1 LTFFPKK
8 CYGNKSGWN
17 KRSDPIYHL
26 PYFLEKADNSVTIT
40 ASEIGL
46 YSAALFLL
54 FLTPGPV
61 WVAMLAR
68 GFKGGFSGA
77 WPLALGVAF
86 GDFAWAVAA
95 LLTLNQVASFYA
107 DLVFWLKYVAVFVFF
122 AMGVSLL
129 LSKIEAI
136 NLPNQLTRPGMLAGL
151 FAGILIILG
160 NPKAILFYIGILPGF
175 FTVAALQPIDIA
187 VIGGLSA
194 LVPFLGNLVLALMFD
209 HVSKMLNSPILHQ
222 RINRIT
228 GVVLIF
234 VGGLIF
240 ISR

>member
-1 LTFFPKK
+1 
-8 CYGNKSGWN
+8 
-17 KRSDPIYHL
+17 
-26 PYFLEKADNSVTIT
+26 
-40 ASEIGL
+40 
-46 YSAALFLL
+46 
-54 FLTPGPV
+54 
-61 WVAMLAR
+61 M
-68 GFKGGFSGA
+68 
-77 WPLALGVAF
+77 
-86 GDFAWAVAA
+86 
-95 LLTLNQVASFYA
+95 ASFHA

-122 AMGVSLL
+122 AMGVSLSW
-129 LSKIEAI
+129 SKIETI
-136 NLPNQLTRPGMLAGL
+136 NLPNQLTRQGMLAGL
-151 FAGILIILG
+151 IAGILVIFG

-175 FTVAALQPIDIA
+175 FNVVGLQPIDVA

-228 GVVLIF
+228 GVVLIC

>member
-1 LTFFPKK
+1 MT
-8 CYGNKSGWN
+8 
-17 KRSDPIYHL
+17 
-26 PYFLEKADNSVTIT
+26 VT

-68 GFKGGFSGA
+68 GLEGGFAGA

-86 GDFAWAVAA
+86 GDAAWAVAA
-95 LLTLNQVASFYA
+95 LLTLNQLASFH
-107 DLVFWLKYVAVFVFF
+107 DGMVFWLKYVAVFLFV

-129 LSKIEAI
+129 RSKIETI

-151 FAGILIILG
+151 FAGILVILG

-175 FTVAALQPIDIA
+175 FTVAALRPIDIA

-194 LVPFLGNLVLALMFD
+194 LVPFLGNLALALMFD
-209 HVSKMLNSPILHQ
+209 HVSKLLNSPVFRQ

-228 GVVLIF
+228 GVVLIC
-234 VGGLIF
+234 VAGLIF
-240 ISR
+240 IS

>member
-1 LTFFPKK
+1 MTL
-8 CYGNKSGWN
+8 
-17 KRSDPIYHL
+17 
-26 PYFLEKADNSVTIT
+26 T

-46 YSAALFLL
+46 YAAALFLL

-68 GFKGGFSGA
+68 GLKGGFAGA

-86 GDFAWAVAA
+86 GDVAWAVAA
-95 LLTLNQVASFYA
+95 LLTLNQMASFHA
-107 DLVFWLKYVAVFVFF
+107 DLVFWLKYVAVFVFV

-129 LSKIEAI
+129 RSKIETI

-151 FAGILIILG
+151 FAGILVILG
-160 NPKAILFYIGILPGF
+160 NLA
-175 FTVAALQPIDIA
+175 
-187 VIGGLSA
+187 
-194 LVPFLGNLVLALMFD
+194 LALMFD
-209 HVSKMLNSPILHQ
+209 HVSKMLNSPILRQ

-228 GVVLIF
+228 GVVLIC

-240 ISR
+240 IS

>member
-1 LTFFPKK
+1 M
-8 CYGNKSGWN
+8 
-17 KRSDPIYHL
+17 
-26 PYFLEKADNSVTIT
+26 TIT

-46 YSAALFLL
+46 YIAALFLL

-68 GFKGGFSGA
+68 GLKDGFAGA
-77 WPLALGVAF
+77 WPLVLGVAF

-95 LLTLNQVASFYA
+95 LLTLNQVASFHA
-107 DLVFWLKYVAVFVFF
+107 DLIFWLKYVTVFVFL
-122 AMGVSLL
+122 AMGVHLL
-129 LSKIEAI
+129 RLKIETI
-136 NLPNQLTRPGMLAGL
+136 NIPNQLTRPGMLAGL
-151 FAGILIILG
+151 LAGILVILG
-160 NPKAILFYIGILPGF
+160 NPKAVLFYIGILPGFF

-194 LVPFLGNLVLALMFD
+194 LVPFLGNLALALMFD
-209 HVSKMLNSPILHQ
+209 HVSTMFNSPVLRQ

-228 GVVLIF
+228 GVVLIC

-240 ISR
+240 IS

>member
-1 LTFFPKK
+1 M
-8 CYGNKSGWN
+8 
-17 KRSDPIYHL
+17 
-26 PYFLEKADNSVTIT
+26 TIT

-46 YSAALFLL
+46 YIAALFLL

-68 GFKGGFSGA
+68 GLKDGFAGA

-95 LLTLNQVASFYA
+95 LLTLSQVASFQA
-107 DLVFWLKYVAVFVFF
+107 DLIFWLKYVAVFVFF
-122 AMGVSLL
+122 AMGVHLL
-129 LSKIEAI
+129 RLKIETI
-136 NLPNQLTRPGMLAGL
+136 NLSNQLTRSGMLAGL
-151 FAGILIILG
+151 LAGILVILG

-175 FTVAALQPIDIA
+175 FTVVALQPIDIA

-194 LVPFLGNLVLALMFD
+194 LVPFLGNLALALMFD
-209 HVSKMLNSPILHQ
+209 HVSKMLNSPVLRQ

-228 GVVLIF
+228 GVVLIC

-240 ISR
+240 IS

>member
-1 LTFFPKK
+1 MTL
-8 CYGNKSGWN
+8 
-17 KRSDPIYHL
+17 
-26 PYFLEKADNSVTIT
+26 T

-46 YSAALFLL
+46 YAAALFLL

-68 GFKGGFSGA
+68 GLKGGFAGA

-86 GDFAWAVAA
+86 GDFTWAVAA
-95 LLTLNQVASFYA
+95 LLTLNQLTGLHA
-107 DLVFWLKYVAVFVFF
+107 DLIFWLKYVAVIVFF
-122 AMGVSLL
+122 AMGISLL
-129 LSKIEAI
+129 WSKIEAI
-136 NLPNQLTRPGMLAGL
+136 TLPNQLTRPGMLAGL
-151 FAGILIILG
+151 FAGILVVLG

-175 FTVAALQPIDIA
+175 FTVAVLQPIDIA

-194 LVPFLGNLVLALMFD
+194 LVPFLGNLALALMFD

-222 RINRIT
+222 RINRIA
-228 GVVLIF
+228 GVVLIC

-240 ISR
+240 IS

>member
-1 LTFFPKK
+1 M
-8 CYGNKSGWN
+8 
-17 KRSDPIYHL
+17 
-26 PYFLEKADNSVTIT
+26 AIT

-46 YSAALFLL
+46 YSVALFLL

-129 LSKIEAI
+129 RSKIEAI
-136 NLPNQLTRPGMLAGL
+136 NPPNQLTRPGMLAGL
-151 FAGILIILG
+151 FAGILVILG
-160 NPKAILFYIGILPGF
+160 NP
-175 FTVAALQPIDIA
+175 
-187 VIGGLSA
+187 
-194 LVPFLGNLVLALMFD
+194 
-209 HVSKMLNSPILHQ
+209 
-222 RINRIT
+222 
-228 GVVLIF
+228 
-234 VGGLIF
+234 
-240 ISR
+240 

>member
-1 LTFFPKK
+1 
-8 CYGNKSGWN
+8 
-17 KRSDPIYHL
+17 
-26 PYFLEKADNSVTIT
+26 VTVT

-68 GFKGGFSGA
+68 GLEGGFAGA

-86 GDFAWAVAA
+86 GDVAWAVAA
-95 LLTLNQVASFYA
+95 LLTLNQMASFHA
-107 DLVFWLKYVAVFVFF
+107 DLVFWLKYVAVFVFV

-129 LSKIEAI
+129 RSKIETI

-151 FAGILIILG
+151 FAGILVILG

-175 FTVAALQPIDIA
+175 FTVAALRPIDIA

-194 LVPFLGNLVLALMFD
+194 LVPFLGNLALALMFD
-209 HVSKMLNSPILHQ
+209 HVSKMLNSPVLRQ

-228 GVVLIF
+228 GVVLIC
-234 VGGLIF
+234 VGGLVF
-240 ISR
+240 IS

>member
-1 LTFFPKK
+1 M
-8 CYGNKSGWN
+8 
-17 KRSDPIYHL
+17 
-26 PYFLEKADNSVTIT
+26 TIT
-40 ASEIGL
+40 ASEIGI

-68 GFKGGFSGA
+68 GLKGGFAGA

-95 LLTLNQVASFYA
+95 LLTLDQVASFHA
-107 DLVFWLKYVAVFVFF
+107 DLVFWMKYVAVFLFF

-129 LSKIEAI
+129 RSGIETI
-136 NLPNQLTRPGMLAGL
+136 VLPYQITRPGMLAGL
-151 FAGILIILG
+151 FAGIFVILG
-160 NPKAILFYIGILPGF
+160 NPKAILFYMGILPGF

-209 HVSKMLNSPILHQ
+209 HMSKMLNSPILRK

-228 GVVLIF
+228 GVVLIC
-234 VGGLIF
+234 VGGFIF
-240 ISR
+240 IS

>member
-1 LTFFPKK
+1 
-8 CYGNKSGWN
+8 
-17 KRSDPIYHL
+17 
-26 PYFLEKADNSVTIT
+26 VTIT

-46 YSAALFLL
+46 YIAALFLL

-68 GFKGGFSGA
+68 GLKDGFAGA

-95 LLTLNQVASFYA
+95 LLTLNQVASFHA
-107 DLVFWLKYVAVFVFF
+107 DLIFWLKYVTVFVFL
-122 AMGVSLL
+122 AMGVHLL
-129 LSKIEAI
+129 RLKIETI
-136 NLPNQLTRPGMLAGL
+136 NIPNQLTRPGMLAGL
-151 FAGILIILG
+151 LAGILVILG
-160 NPKAILFYIGILPGF
+160 NPKAVLFYIGILPGFF

-194 LVPFLGNLVLALMFD
+194 LVPFLGNLALALMFD
-209 HVSKMLNSPILHQ
+209 HVSTMFNSPVLRQ

-228 GVVLIF
+228 GVVLIC

-240 ISR
+240 IS

>member
-1 LTFFPKK
+1 M
-8 CYGNKSGWN
+8 
-17 KRSDPIYHL
+17 
-26 PYFLEKADNSVTIT
+26 TIT

-68 GFKGGFSGA
+68 GLKGGFAGA

-95 LLTLNQVASFYA
+95 LLTLDQVASFHA
-107 DLVFWLKYVAVFVFF
+107 DLVFWMKYVAVFVFF

-129 LSKIEAI
+129 RSGIETI
-136 NLPNQLTRPGMLAGL
+136 VLPYQITRPGMLAGL
-151 FAGILIILG
+151 FAGVFVILG
-160 NPKAILFYIGILPGF
+160 NPKAILFYMGILPGF

-209 HVSKMLNSPILHQ
+209 HMSKMLNSSILRK

-228 GVVLIF
+228 GVVLIC
-234 VGGLIF
+234 VGGFIF
-240 ISR
+240 IS

>member
-1 LTFFPKK
+1 M
-8 CYGNKSGWN
+8 
-17 KRSDPIYHL
+17 
-26 PYFLEKADNSVTIT
+26 TIT

-46 YSAALFLL
+46 YIAALFLL

-68 GFKGGFSGA
+68 GLKDGFAGA

-95 LLTLNQVASFYA
+95 LLTLNQVASFHA
-107 DLVFWLKYVAVFVFF
+107 DLIFWLKYVTVFVFL
-122 AMGVSLL
+122 AMGVHLL
-129 LSKIEAI
+129 RLKIETI
-136 NLPNQLTRPGMLAGL
+136 NIPNQLTRPGMLAGL
-151 FAGILIILG
+151 LAGILVILG
-160 NPKAILFYIGILPGF
+160 NPKAVLFYIGILPGFF

-194 LVPFLGNLVLALMFD
+194 LVPFLGNLALALMFD
-209 HVSKMLNSPILHQ
+209 HVSTMFNSPVLRQ

-228 GVVLIF
+228 GVVLIC

-240 ISR
+240 IS

>member
-1 LTFFPKK
+1 M
-8 CYGNKSGWN
+8 
-17 KRSDPIYHL
+17 
-26 PYFLEKADNSVTIT
+26 TIT

-129 LSKIEAI
+129 RSKIEAI
-136 NLPNQLTRPGMLAGL
+136 NLP
-151 FAGILIILG
+151 
-160 NPKAILFYIGILPGF
+160 
-175 FTVAALQPIDIA
+175 
-187 VIGGLSA
+187 
-194 LVPFLGNLVLALMFD
+194 
-209 HVSKMLNSPILHQ
+209 
-222 RINRIT
+222 IN
-228 GVVLIF
+228 
-234 VGGLIF
+234 
-240 ISR
+240 